1 MESAWESTK
10 VDGGTMKLYVSRPD
24 GPGPFPGIVVIQ
36 GQKGVDRFIEE
47 FTQRLADEGYVAAAP
62 DLYHRESPDCRDDAP
77 TKRSRLRD
85 TTVIGDVHAA
95 VDFLMRQRSV
105 DGNRLGITGF
115 CMGGRVSYLMAAAG
129 PAFKA
134 AVDHYGG
141 NAFSPWG
148 DGPSPFERTV
158 HIHCPIM
165 GHFGLEDENPSPE
178 NVRRLDAELTKH
190 GKPHEFFSYAGT
202 GHAFMDPHS
211 DKYRPHAANAAWPRT
226 LEFFAKHL
234 APSKA
239 RRAAL

>member
-1 MESAWESTK
+1 MKSGWESIK
-10 VDGGTMKLYVSRPD
+10 VADGTMRLYVSRPD
-24 GPGPFPGIVVIQ
+24 GAGPFPGVVVIQ
-36 GQKGVDRFIEE
+36 GQRGVDRFIEE
-47 FTQRLADEGYVAAAP
+47 YAQRLAAEGYAAAAP
-62 DLYHRESPDCRDDAP
+62 DLYHRESPDCRDDSP

-85 TTVIGDVHAA
+85 ATVISDVNSTAE
-95 VDFLMRQRSV
+95 FLARQPSV

-134 AVDHYGG
+134 AVVHYGG

-148 DGPSPFERTV
+148 EGRSPFERTPE
-158 HIHCPIM
+158 IHCPIM

-178 NVRRLDAELTKH
+178 DVRRLDAELSKH
-190 GKPHEFFSYAGT
+190 SKPHEFFSYADT

-211 DKYRPHAANAAWPRT
+211 DKYRAHAAAAAWPRT

-239 RRAAL
+239 RRAAS

>member
-1 MESAWESTK
+1 MKSDWETIK
-10 VDGGTMKLYVSRPD
+10 LADGTMKLYMSRPD

-47 FTQRLADEGYVAAAP
+47 FTQRLAGEGYVAAAP
-62 DLYHRESPDCRDDAP
+62 DLYHRDPPDCRDNAP
-77 TKRSRLRD
+77 TRRERLRD
-85 TTVIGDVHAA
+85 ATVVSDVNAA
-95 VDFLMRQRSV
+95 AEFLKRQPSV
-105 DGNRLGITGF
+105 DGDRLGITGF

-148 DGPSPFERTV
+148 GGPSPFERTPR
-158 HIHCPIM
+158 IHCPIM

-178 NVRRLDAELTKH
+178 DVRKLDAELKKH
-190 GKPHEFFSYAGT
+190 GKVHEFFSYADT

-211 DKYRPHAANAAWPRT
+211 DKYRPHAAADAWPRT

-239 RRAAL
+239 GRAAS